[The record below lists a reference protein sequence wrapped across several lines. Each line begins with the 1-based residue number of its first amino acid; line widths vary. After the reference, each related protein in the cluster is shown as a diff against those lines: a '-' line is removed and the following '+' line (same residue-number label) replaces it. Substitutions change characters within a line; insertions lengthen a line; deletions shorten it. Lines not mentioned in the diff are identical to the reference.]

1 MFELQFFLI
10 GIIQGVTEFLPISS
24 SGHLV
29 LFAQLTNWEDQ
40 GLFTDISV
48 HFGTLFAVLLYLRKD
63 INYFLT
69 NIFQFK
75 LFEDQIIFKI
85 ILATLPAIILG
96 YFIYDYVSLYFR
108 SIQLIAISSIVFAII
123 LFFADRVKMESKSWN
138 KITYI
143 EALVVGLFQV
153 LAFIPGASRAGLTIT
168 GARLLGYDR
177 LNAARFS
184 MILSIP
190 IILASMTLSLINIFN
205 EEYVAVNLYQ
215 SFSASLVAFITA
227 ILSIIFL
234 MRFIKKAN
242 FNFFIISR
250 PGPAQ
255 FLQNFTISKFS
266 KFSKFLKFS

>member
-1 MFELQFFLI
+1 MFELQYFLI

-40 GLFTDISV
+40 GLFTDIAV
-48 HFGTLFAVLLYLRKD
+48 HFGTLFAVIIYLRKD
-63 INYFLT
+63 IYYFFT

-75 LFEDQIIFKI
+75 IFEDQIIFKI

-108 SIQLIAISSIVFAII
+108 SIQLIALSSIVFAII

-138 KITYI
+138 RITYI
-143 EALVVGLFQV
+143 EALIVGLFQV
-153 LAFIPGASRAGLTIT
+153 LAFIPGASRAGVTIT

-190 IILASMTLSLINIFN
+190 IILASMTLSLINVFKD
-205 EEYVAVNLYQ
+205 EYVEVNFYQ
-215 SFSASLVAFITA
+215 SFSAAIIAFITA
-227 ILSIIFL
+227 LLSITFL
-234 MRFIKKAN
+234 MNFIKKFN
-242 FNFFIISR
+242 FNIFIIYR
-250 PGPAQ
+250 ILLGILILLFA
-255 FLQNFTISKFS
+255 
-266 KFSKFLKFS
+266 

>member
-1 MFELQFFLI
+1 MFELQYFLI

-40 GLFTDISV
+40 GLFTDIAV
-48 HFGTLFAVLLYLRKD
+48 HFGTLFAVIIYLRKD
-63 INYFLT
+63 IYYFFT

-75 LFEDQIIFKI
+75 IFEDQIIFKI

-108 SIQLIAISSIVFAII
+108 SIQLIALSSIVFAII
-123 LFFADRVKMESKSWN
+123 LFFADRVKMESKGWN
-138 KITYI
+138 RITYI
-143 EALVVGLFQV
+143 EALIVGLFQV
-153 LAFIPGASRAGLTIT
+153 LAFIPGASRAGVTIT

-190 IILASMTLSLINIFN
+190 IIFASMTLSLINVFKD
-205 EEYVAVNLYQ
+205 EYVEVNFYQ
-215 SFSASLVAFITA
+215 SFSAAIIAFITA
-227 ILSIIFL
+227 LLSITFL
-234 MRFIKKAN
+234 MNFIKKFN
-242 FNFFIISR
+242 FNIFIIYR
-250 PGPAQ
+250 ILLGILLLLFA
-255 FLQNFTISKFS
+255 
-266 KFSKFLKFS
+266 

>member
-1 MFELQFFLI
+1 MFELQYFLI
-10 GIIQGVTEFLPISS
+10 GIIQGITEFLPISS

-40 GLFTDISV
+40 GLFTDIAV
-48 HFGTLFAVLLYLRKD
+48 HFGTLFAVVIYLRKD
-63 INYFLT
+63 IYYFLN

-75 LFEDQIIFKI
+75 IFEDQIIFKI

-123 LFFADRVKMESKSWN
+123 LFFADRVKMESKCWN

-153 LAFIPGASRAGLTIT
+153 LAFIPGASRAGVTIT

-177 LNAARFS
+177 LNAVRFS
-184 MILSIP
+184 MLLSIP
-190 IILASMTLSLINIFN
+190 IILASLAFTSIDLLNSYEN
-205 EEYVAVNLYQ
+205 NL
-215 SFSASLVAFITA
+215 
-227 ILSIIFL
+227 
-234 MRFIKKAN
+234 
-242 FNFFIISR
+242 
-250 PGPAQ
+250 
-255 FLQNFTISKFS
+255 
-266 KFSKFLKFS
+266 

>member
-10 GIIQGVTEFLPISS
+10 GIIQGFAEFLPISS

-40 GLFTDISV
+40 GLFTDIAV
-48 HFGTLFAVLLYLRKD
+48 HFGTLFAVVIYLRKD
-63 INYFLT
+63 IYYFLT

-85 ILATLPAIILG
+85 FLATLPAIILG

-108 SIQLIAISSIVFAII
+108 SIQLIALSSIVFAII

-138 KITYI
+138 KITYT

-153 LAFIPGASRAGLTIT
+153 LAFIPGASRAGVTIT

-190 IILASMTLSLINIFN
+190 IILASMTLSLINIFS

-215 SFSASLVAFITA
+215 PFSASLVAFITA
-227 ILSIIFL
+227 LLSIIFL
-234 MRFIKKAN
+234 MKFIKNAN
-242 FNFFIISR
+242 FNIFIIYR
-250 PGPAQ
+250 I
-255 FLQNFTISKFS
+255 FLGII
-266 KFSKFLKFS
+266 LLIVYV

>member
-1 MFELQFFLI
+1 MFELQYFLI

-40 GLFTDISV
+40 GLFTDIAV
-48 HFGTLFAVLLYLRKD
+48 HFGTLFAVIIYLRKD
-63 INYFLT
+63 IYYFFT

-75 LFEDQIIFKI
+75 IFEDQIIFKI

-108 SIQLIAISSIVFAII
+108 SIQLIALSSIVFAII
-123 LFFADRVKMESKSWN
+123 LFFADRVKMESKGWN
-138 KITYI
+138 RVTYI
-143 EALVVGLFQV
+143 EALIVGLFQV
-153 LAFIPGASRAGLTIT
+153 LAFIPGASRAGVTIT

-177 LNAARFS
+177 VNAARFS

-190 IILASMTLSLINIFN
+190 IILASMTLSLISILN

-215 SFSASLVAFITA
+215 SFFASLVAFITA
-227 ILSIIFL
+227 LLSIIFL

-242 FNFFIISR
+242 FNIFIIYR
-250 PGPAQ
+250 IVLGII
-255 FLQNFTISKFS
+255 LLVIYV
-266 KFSKFLKFS
+266 

>member
-1 MFELQFFLI
+1 MFELQYFLI

-40 GLFTDISV
+40 GLFTDIAV
-48 HFGTLFAVLLYLRKD
+48 HFGTLFAVIIYLRKD
-63 INYFLT
+63 IYYFFT

-75 LFEDQIIFKI
+75 IFEDQIIFKI

-108 SIQLIAISSIVFAII
+108 SIQLIALSSIVFAII
-123 LFFADRVKMESKSWN
+123 LFFADRVKMESKGWN
-138 KITYI
+138 RVTYI
-143 EALVVGLFQV
+143 EALIVGLFQV
-153 LAFIPGASRAGLTIT
+153 LAFIPGASRAGVTIT

-177 LNAARFS
+177 VNAARFS

-190 IILASMTLSLINIFN
+190 IILASMTLSLINILN

-215 SFSASLVAFITA
+215 SFFASLVAFITA
-227 ILSIIFL
+227 LLSIMFL

-242 FNFFIISR
+242 FNIFIIYR
-250 PGPAQ
+250 IVLGII
-255 FLQNFTISKFS
+255 LLVIYV
-266 KFSKFLKFS
+266 

>member
-1 MFELQFFLI
+1 MFELQYFLI

-40 GLFTDISV
+40 GLFTDIAV
-48 HFGTLFAVLLYLRKD
+48 HFGTLFAVIIYLRKD
-63 INYFLT
+63 IYYFFT

-75 LFEDQIIFKI
+75 IFEDQIIFKI

-108 SIQLIAISSIVFAII
+108 SIQLIALSSIVFAII

-138 KITYI
+138 RITYI
-143 EALVVGLFQV
+143 EALIVGLFQV
-153 LAFIPGASRAGLTIT
+153 LAFIPGASRAGVTIT

-190 IILASMTLSLINIFN
+190 IILASMTLSLINILN
-205 EEYVAVNLYQ
+205 EEYVVVNLYQ
-215 SFSASLVAFITA
+215 SFFASLVAFITA
-227 ILSIIFL
+227 LLSIIFL

-242 FNFFIISR
+242 FNIFIIYR
-250 PGPAQ
+250 IVLGII
-255 FLQNFTISKFS
+255 LLVIYV
-266 KFSKFLKFS
+266 

>member
-40 GLFTDISV
+40 GLFTDIAV
-48 HFGTLFAVLLYLRKD
+48 HFGTLFAVVIYLRKD
-63 INYFLT
+63 IYYFLS
-69 NIFQFK
+69 NIFLFK

-108 SIQLIAISSIVFAII
+108 SIQLIALSSIVFAII
-123 LFFADRVKMESKSWN
+123 LFFADRVRMESKSWN
-138 KITYI
+138 KITYT
-143 EALVVGLFQV
+143 ETLVVGLFQV
-153 LAFIPGASRAGLTIT
+153 LAFIPGASRAGVTIT

-177 LNAARFS
+177 LNSARFS
-184 MILSIP
+184 MLLSIP

-205 EEYVAVNLYQ
+205 DEYVAANLYQ
-215 SFSASLVAFITA
+215 SFSAALVAFITA
-227 ILSIIFL
+227 LLSIIFL
-234 MRFIKKAN
+234 MKFIKNAN
-242 FNFFIISR
+242 FNIFIIYR
-250 PGPAQ
+250 IVLGII
-255 FLQNFTISKFS
+255 L
-266 KFSKFLKFS
+266 LVVYV

>member
-1 MFELQFFLI
+1 MFELQYFLI

-40 GLFTDISV
+40 GLFTDIAV
-48 HFGTLFAVLLYLRKD
+48 HFGTLFAVIIYLRKD
-63 INYFLT
+63 IYYFFT

-75 LFEDQIIFKI
+75 IFEDQIIFKI

-108 SIQLIAISSIVFAII
+108 SIQLIALSSIVFAII
-123 LFFADRVKMESKSWN
+123 LFFADRVKMESKGWN
-138 KITYI
+138 RVTYI
-143 EALVVGLFQV
+143 EALIVGLFQV
-153 LAFIPGASRAGLTIT
+153 LAFIPGASRAGVTIT

-177 LNAARFS
+177 VNAARFS

-190 IILASMTLSLINIFN
+190 IILASMTLSLINILN

-215 SFSASLVAFITA
+215 SFFASLVAFITA
-227 ILSIIFL
+227 LLSIIFL

-242 FNFFIISR
+242 FNFFIIYR
-250 PGPAQ
+250 IVLGII
-255 FLQNFTISKFS
+255 LLVIYV
-266 KFSKFLKFS
+266 

>member
-29 LFAQLTNWEDQ
+29 LFTQLTNWEDQ
-40 GLFTDISV
+40 GLFTDIAV
-48 HFGTLFAVLLYLRKD
+48 HFGTLFAVVIYLRKD
-63 INYFLT
+63 IYYFLT

-108 SIQLIAISSIVFAII
+108 SIQLIALSSIVFAII
-123 LFFADRVKMESKSWN
+123 LFFADRVRMESKNWN

-143 EALVVGLFQV
+143 EALVIGLFQV
-153 LAFIPGASRAGLTIT
+153 LAFIPGASRAGVTIT

-177 LNAARFS
+177 LNSARFS
-184 MILSIP
+184 MLLSIP

-205 EEYVAVNLYQ
+205 DEYVAANLHQ
-215 SFSASLVAFITA
+215 SFSAALVAFITA
-227 ILSIIFL
+227 LLSIIFL
-234 MRFIKKAN
+234 MKFIKNAN
-242 FNFFIISR
+242 FNIFIIYR
-250 PGPAQ
+250 IVLGII
-255 FLQNFTISKFS
+255 L
-266 KFSKFLKFS
+266 LVVYV